1 MKTKVFETGAVCAAI
16 ALLVVFSLPAYA
28 KNGGS
33 TASHTRVGK
42 TSTNATSVK
51 TTPVNGAKVKGQ
63 SAVGTSFS
71 GPTGTN
77 VAAPVAGARSY
88 Y

>member
-1 MKTKVFETGAVCAAI
+1 MKTKVSQPGAVCAAI

-28 KNGGS
+28 KSGGS

-51 TTPVNGAKVKGQ
+51 TTPSGTAQKSKV
-63 SAVGTSFS
+63 SLPSVHHLVALRA
-71 GPTGTN
+71 PT
-77 VAAPVAGARSY
+77 
-88 Y
+88 